1 MVDVSAIFA
10 TVQKGLSIIS
20 ALTAAEKKIE
30 PAVKVIF
37 DLVTNAQTGDVTD
50 DQLAQAEA
58 TLDALIEDFNS
69 PID

>member
-1 MVDVSAIFA
+1 MVDVSSIFA
-10 TVQKGLSIIS
+10 TIKKGLNIIS

-50 DQLAQAEA
+50 EQLEKAEA

-69 PID
+69 PME